1 MSTTVNNNDASSSS
15 TSASNNAE
23 SFDLRMKSMEDQ
35 INNLSLAFTRF
46 MKEPMFSSNTDS
58 RSQRTHDDSDT
69 ENEQSDDESSNNVD
83 VPTDYQLS
91 DTLIGQYKHMVNN
104 QGLLVEE
111 ECILKKDEISELNK
125 VFNFPSNFQVNVA
138 PFGTPEGITVSS
150 NIKNNDTDL
159 LIVEKR
165 INDSLK
171 PLLLMSSMLSSD
183 SSNVDVE
190 LISYLAQSA
199 IVLAVNAQASLSRV
213 RRNNI
218 AKEIYGSEVLL
229 PIKIKDTPKMFDETE
244 TERVRKLA
252 KSIRK
257 NNEAKQSLLKLNYH
271 SKSNTK
277 KSVNSSGNNT
287 TGNSSNSKSS
297 SGSNGR
303 SNNFNGSPSN
313 VASGSNNTKSAN
325 EEQEVNLPVG
335 GRLFHHKQV
344 WKELGLPNFCQ
355 EVVNG
360 LKVHLLPNFKPM
372 PNPIPFS
379 IPEGPKSDCITKEVQ
394 DLLLDDAIEQVL
406 PNRYSKRV
414 FYSNVFTVPKPGTNL
429 HRPVLDLKRLNT
441 FINNQSFKME
451 GIKNL
456 PSMVK
461 QGYYMVKL
469 DIKKAYLHVLVD
481 PQYRDLFRFVWKGSH
496 YRWKTMPFGL
506 STAPRIFTMLLR
518 PVLRMLRDI
527 NVSVIA
533 YLDDLLIVGST
544 KEECLSNLK
553 KTMDLLVKLGFK
565 LNLEKSVLEQT
576 QSITFLG
583 LQIDSVSMK
592 LLVPKEKK
600 KSVIKEI
607 RNFLKLDC
615 CSPRKLAGLKG
626 KLIALKDAVIPFR
639 LYTRRTNKFHS
650 QCLTLANGDWDQS
663 FPIPQDVKS
672 EISHWLTV
680 LNQWNGKEISLFP
693 SYDYVLTTDASESG
707 AGATLKKGNK
717 TIKTWSFQWSTTQS
731 NMSSNRR
738 EMLALLMAY
747 QALWWSDSGPISS
760 VRTTLETMPQEES
773 QLDWRAYSR
782 ILQCKSRLP
791 QPSFRDESQIIV
803 QCNQELQLAT
813 EERSVQSNPTSVRSN
828 PNGSVRIS
836 PEPSNEQ
843 LLNNQIECTPPR
855 LESMEAMSGLP
866 TTHSFAF
873 YPGEDELIQFEEGFY
888 NTDLPNLEISNLV
901 SDDSSSS
908 SSSSSSHVSSS
919 TGNIP
924 RSIDQT
930 ISRVNT
936 NPNSTTLETGD
947 YSTFQ
952 SHVMSIIRIQK
963 SSTAELLM
971 KSWEP
976 STLKVYSSSYTRFR
990 NFCISNS
997 LNPANITLVVF
1008 MDYLTHLFKHK
1019 PPLAFSTIN
1028 GHRSML
1034 NQLLLL
1040 KNQTDI
1046 VNDPFITRIMT
1057 GIHKLR
1063 PSSAK
1068 YQEIWDTNQVFKHLS
1083 TITVIP
1089 KYTYTALL
1097 KKTLVLFKMFVLARS
1112 SDLVKWSFNG
1122 LIITPDSIK
1131 GPVINAKELRKGVL
1145 SILELTS
1152 LDDTNSQVCPVR
1164 HLSTYLRA
1172 SKGRRKPHSG
1182 DSVFIQNE
1190 GKPLDVKEINIIVLS
1205 TLSSSGIDISKF
1217 KSHSTRSA
1225 MASLLLSNNVPFNVV
1240 KKMGRWKSNDTVDT
1254 FYDKRIIGEKSGG
1267 FLNTVVQIS

>member
-1 MSTTVNNNDASSSS
+1 MSTTVNNNDASSS
-15 TSASNNAE
+15 T
-23 SFDLRMKSMEDQ
+23 
-35 INNLSLAFTRF
+35 FTRF
-46 MKEPMFSSNTDS
+46 MKEPMFSSNTNS

-69 ENEQSDDESSNNVD
+69 DDESSNNVD

-91 DTLIGQYKHMVNN
+91 DTLLVS
-104 QGLLVEE
+104 LLVEE

-125 VFNFPSNFQVNVA
+125 VFNFPSNFQVYVA

-150 NIKNNDTDL
+150 TVKNNDTDL

-171 PLLLMSSMLSSD
+171 PLLLMSSMISSD

-213 RRNNI
+213 RGNNF
-218 AKEIYGSEVLL
+218 AKEIYGSEILL
-229 PIKIKDTPKMFDETE
+229 PIKIKDTPKMFNETE

-277 KSVNSSGNNT
+277 KSINSSGNNT
-287 TGNSSNSKSS
+287 TGNSSNNKSS

-313 VASGSNNTKSAN
+313 VASGSNNTKLAN

-344 WKELGLPNFCQ
+344 WKELGLPNYCQ

-441 FINNQSFKME
+441 YINNQSFKME

-456 PSMVK
+456 PTMVK

-481 PQYRDLFRFVWKGSH
+481 PQYRDLFRFVSS
-496 YRWKTMPFGL
+496 YLYNAVKTCT
-506 STAPRIFTMLLR
+506 S
-518 PVLRMLRDI
+518 
-527 NVSVIA
+527 NVER
-533 YLDDLLIVGST
+533 YQPED
-544 KEECLSNLK
+544 
-553 KTMDLLVKLGFK
+553 
-565 LNLEKSVLEQT
+565 
-576 QSITFLG
+576 
-583 LQIDSVSMK
+583 
-592 LLVPKEKK
+592 
-600 KSVIKEI
+600 
-607 RNFLKLDC
+607 
-615 CSPRKLAGLKG
+615 
-626 KLIALKDAVIPFR
+626 
-639 LYTRRTNKFHS
+639 
-650 QCLTLANGDWDQS
+650 
-663 FPIPQDVKS
+663 
-672 EISHWLTV
+672 
-680 LNQWNGKEISLFP
+680 
-693 SYDYVLTTDASESG
+693 
-707 AGATLKKGNK
+707 
-717 TIKTWSFQWSTTQS
+717 
-731 NMSSNRR
+731 SNRQHNHS
-738 EMLALLMAY
+738 LIH
-747 QALWWSDSGPISS
+747 QPTGWSDTGPICS

-773 QLDWRAYSR
+773 ELDWRAYSR
-782 ILQCKSRLP
+782 ILQCKSRPP
-791 QPSFRDESQIIV
+791 QPSFRDESQIVV
-803 QCNQELQLAT
+803 QSNQELQLAT
-813 EERSVQSNPTSVRSN
+813 EEGSVQSHPTSVRSN
-828 PNGSVRIS
+828 TDGSVRIS
-836 PEPSNEQ
+836 PEPSNFQ
-843 LLNNQIECTPPR
+843 LLNNQNECTPPR

-924 RSIDQT
+924 RSIDKT

-990 NFCISNS
+990 NFCSSNS

-1068 YQEIWDTNQVFKHLS
+1068 YQEIWDANQVFKHLS
-1083 TITVIP
+1083 TIKVIP

-1097 KKTLVLFKMFVLARS
+1097 KKTLVLCKMFGLARS

-1122 LIITPDSIK
+1122 LNITPDSIK
-1131 GPVINAKELRKGVL
+1131 GPVVNAKEQRKGVL

-1225 MASLLLSNNVPFNVV
+1225 MASLLLSNNVPFHVV

>member
-1 MSTTVNNNDASSSS
+1 MSRNQLTQVVITLQETVAIVNPVVGVVADLTTSMDHQVMLHQVATIPSLQTVPTTVFRRTRSKITSRWTFVPPQTSLERIGSSKLLSRGRKWIKSPS
-15 TSASNNAE
+15 TS
-23 SFDLRMKSMEDQ
+23 K
-35 INNLSLAFTRF
+35 
-46 MKEPMFSSNTDS
+46 
-58 RSQRTHDDSDT
+58 
-69 ENEQSDDESSNNVD
+69 
-83 VPTDYQLS
+83 
-91 DTLIGQYKHMVNN
+91 
-104 QGLLVEE
+104 
-111 ECILKKDEISELNK
+111 
-125 VFNFPSNFQVNVA
+125 FQA
-138 PFGTPEGITVSS
+138 
-150 NIKNNDTDL
+150 D
-159 LIVEKR
+159 
-165 INDSLK
+165 
-171 PLLLMSSMLSSD
+171 
-183 SSNVDVE
+183 
-190 LISYLAQSA
+190 
-199 IVLAVNAQASLSRV
+199 
-213 RRNNI
+213 
-218 AKEIYGSEVLL
+218 
-229 PIKIKDTPKMFDETE
+229 
-244 TERVRKLA
+244 
-252 KSIRK
+252 
-257 NNEAKQSLLKLNYH
+257 
-271 SKSNTK
+271 
-277 KSVNSSGNNT
+277 
-287 TGNSSNSKSS
+287 
-297 SGSNGR
+297 
-303 SNNFNGSPSN
+303 
-313 VASGSNNTKSAN
+313 
-325 EEQEVNLPVG
+325 
-335 GRLFHHKQV
+335 
-344 WKELGLPNFCQ
+344 
-355 EVVNG
+355 
-360 LKVHLLPNFKPM
+360 
-372 PNPIPFS
+372 
-379 IPEGPKSDCITKEVQ
+379 
-394 DLLLDDAIEQVL
+394 
-406 PNRYSKRV
+406 
-414 FYSNVFTVPKPGTNL
+414 
-429 HRPVLDLKRLNT
+429 
-441 FINNQSFKME
+441 
-451 GIKNL
+451 
-456 PSMVK
+456 
-461 QGYYMVKL
+461 
-469 DIKKAYLHVLVD
+469 
-481 PQYRDLFRFVWKGSH
+481 
-496 YRWKTMPFGL
+496 
-506 STAPRIFTMLLR
+506 
-518 PVLRMLRDI
+518 
-527 NVSVIA
+527 
-533 YLDDLLIVGST
+533 
-544 KEECLSNLK
+544 
-553 KTMDLLVKLGFK
+553 
-565 LNLEKSVLEQT
+565 
-576 QSITFLG
+576 
-583 LQIDSVSMK
+583 
-592 LLVPKEKK
+592 
-600 KSVIKEI
+600 
-607 RNFLKLDC
+607 
-615 CSPRKLAGLKG
+615 
-626 KLIALKDAVIPFR
+626 
-639 LYTRRTNKFHS
+639 
-650 QCLTLANGDWDQS
+650 GDWDQS

-747 QALWWSDSGPISS
+747 QALWWSDTGPISS

-773 QLDWRAYSR
+773 ELDWRAYSR
-782 ILQCKSRLP
+782 ILQCKSRPP
-791 QPSFRDESQIIV
+791 QPSFRDESQIVV
-803 QCNQELQLAT
+803 QSNQELQLAT
-813 EERSVQSNPTSVRSN
+813 EEGSVQSNPTSVRSN
-828 PNGSVRIS
+828 PDGSVRIS
-836 PEPSNEQ
+836 PEPSNFQ
-843 LLNNQIECTPPR
+843 LLNNQDECTPPR

-866 TTHSFAF
+866 TTHYFAF

-908 SSSSSSHVSSS
+908 SSSSSLHVSSS

-924 RSIDQT
+924 RSIDKT

-990 NFCISNS
+990 NFCTSNS

-1068 YQEIWDTNQVFKHLS
+1068 YQEIWDANQVFKHLS
-1083 TITVIP
+1083 TIKVIP

-1097 KKTLVLFKMFVLARS
+1097 KKTLVLCKMFGLARS

-1131 GPVINAKELRKGVL
+1131 GPVINAKEQRKGVL

-1225 MASLLLSNNVPFNVV
+1225 MASLLLSNNVPFHVV

-1267 FLNTVVQIS
+1267 FLNTVKKIRVFDPSQIRVFRVNTNPNSTTLETGDYSTFQSHVMSIIRIQKSSTAELLMKSWEPSTLKVYSSSYTRFRNFCSSNSLNPANITLVVFMDYLTHLFKHKPPLAFSTYNGHRSMLNQLLLLKNQTDIVNDPFITRIMTGIHKLRPSSAKYQEIWDANEVFKHLSTIKVIPKYTYTALLKKTLVLCKMFGLARSSDLVKWSFNGLIITPDSIKGPVINAKEKRKGVLSILELTLLDDTNSQVCPVRHLSTYLTAMKNAHLKPI

>member
-1 MSTTVNNNDASSSS
+1 
-15 TSASNNAE
+15 
-23 SFDLRMKSMEDQ
+23 
-35 INNLSLAFTRF
+35 
-46 MKEPMFSSNTDS
+46 
-58 RSQRTHDDSDT
+58 
-69 ENEQSDDESSNNVD
+69 
-83 VPTDYQLS
+83 
-91 DTLIGQYKHMVNN
+91 MVNN

-125 VFNFPSNFQVNVA
+125 VFNFPSNFQVNFA

-150 NIKNNDTDL
+150 TVKNNDTDL

-171 PLLLMSSMLSSD
+171 PLLLMSSMLLSD

-271 SKSNTK
+271 SKSNSK

-287 TGNSSNSKSS
+287 IGNSSNSKSS

-414 FYSNVFTVPKPGTNL
+414 FYSNVFTVPKPGTTL

-441 FINNQSFKME
+441 YINNQSFKME

-565 LNLEKSVLEQT
+565 LNLEKSVLEPT

-639 LYTRRTNKFHS
+639 LYTRQTNKFHS

-663 FPIPQDVKS
+663 FPIPQEVKS

-747 QALWWSDSGPISS
+747 QVLWWSDTGPISS

-773 QLDWRAYSR
+773 ELDWRAYSR
-782 ILQCKSRLP
+782 ILQCKSRPP

-803 QCNQELQLAT
+803 QSNQELQLAT
-813 EERSVQSNPTSVRSN
+813 EEGSVQSHPTSVRSN
-828 PNGSVRIS
+828 PDGSVRIS
-836 PEPSNEQ
+836 PEPSNFQ
-843 LLNNQIECTPPR
+843 LLNNQNECTPPR

-990 NFCISNS
+990 NFCSSNS

-1008 MDYLTHLFKHK
+1008 MDYLTYLFKHK

-1068 YQEIWDTNQVFKHLS
+1068 YQEIWDANQVFKHLS
-1083 TITVIP
+1083 TIKVIP

-1097 KKTLVLFKMFVLARS
+1097 KKTLVLCKMFGLARS

-1131 GPVINAKELRKGVL
+1131 GPVINAKEQRKGVL

-1225 MASLLLSNNVPFNVV
+1225 MASLLLSNNVPFHVV

>member
-1 MSTTVNNNDASSSS
+1 
-15 TSASNNAE
+15 
-23 SFDLRMKSMEDQ
+23 MEDQ
-35 INNLSLAFTRF
+35 IYP
-46 MKEPMFSSNTDS
+46 K
-58 RSQRTHDDSDT
+58 
-69 ENEQSDDESSNNVD
+69 
-83 VPTDYQLS
+83 
-91 DTLIGQYKHMVNN
+91 
-104 QGLLVEE
+104 LV
-111 ECILKKDEISELNK
+111 C
-125 VFNFPSNFQVNVA
+125 
-138 PFGTPEGITVSS
+138 
-150 NIKNNDTDL
+150 
-159 LIVEKR
+159 
-165 INDSLK
+165 
-171 PLLLMSSMLSSD
+171 
-183 SSNVDVE
+183 
-190 LISYLAQSA
+190 
-199 IVLAVNAQASLSRV
+199 
-213 RRNNI
+213 
-218 AKEIYGSEVLL
+218 
-229 PIKIKDTPKMFDETE
+229 
-244 TERVRKLA
+244 
-252 KSIRK
+252 
-257 NNEAKQSLLKLNYH
+257 
-271 SKSNTK
+271 
-277 KSVNSSGNNT
+277 
-287 TGNSSNSKSS
+287 S

-313 VASGSNNTKSAN
+313 VASGSNNTKSTN

-379 IPEGPKSDCITKEVQ
+379 IPEGPKSDCITNEVQ

-441 FINNQSFKME
+441 YIKNQSFKME

-469 DIKKAYLHVLVD
+469 EIKKAYLHVLVD

-496 YRWKTMPFGL
+496 YCWKTMPFGL
-506 STAPRIFTMLLR
+506 STDPRIFTMLLR

-565 LNLEKSVLEQT
+565 LNLEKSVLEPT
-576 QSITFLG
+576 HSITFLG

-615 CSPRKLAGLKG
+615 CSPRKLAGFKG

-639 LYTRRTNKFHS
+639 HNTRRTNKFHS

-717 TIKTWSFQWSTTQS
+717 TIKTWSFQWSTIQS

-747 QALWWSDSGPISS
+747 QALWWSDTGPISS

-773 QLDWRAYSR
+773 ELDWRAYSR
-782 ILQCKSRLP
+782 ILKCKSRPP
-791 QPSFRDESQIIV
+791 QSSFRDESQVIV
-803 QCNQELQLAT
+803 QSNQELQLAT
-813 EERSVQSNPTSVRSN
+813 EER
-828 PNGSVRIS
+828 NGSVRIS

-843 LLNNQIECTPPR
+843 LLNNQNECTPPR

-888 NTDLPNLEISNLV
+888 NTDLPNLEVSNLV
-901 SDDSSSS
+901 SDDSSTS

-936 NPNSTTLETGD
+936 NPNSTTLETCD

-952 SHVMSIIRIQK
+952 SHVMSIIRIQR

-1028 GHRSML
+1028 GHFSML

-1068 YQEIWDTNQVFKHLS
+1068 Y
-1083 TITVIP
+1083 
-1089 KYTYTALL
+1089 
-1097 KKTLVLFKMFVLARS
+1097 
-1112 SDLVKWSFNG
+1112 
-1122 LIITPDSIK
+1122 
-1131 GPVINAKELRKGVL
+1131 
-1145 SILELTS
+1145 
-1152 LDDTNSQVCPVR
+1152 
-1164 HLSTYLRA
+1164 
-1172 SKGRRKPHSG
+1172 
-1182 DSVFIQNE
+1182 
-1190 GKPLDVKEINIIVLS
+1190 
-1205 TLSSSGIDISKF
+1205 
-1217 KSHSTRSA
+1217 
-1225 MASLLLSNNVPFNVV
+1225 
-1240 KKMGRWKSNDTVDT
+1240 
-1254 FYDKRIIGEKSGG
+1254 
-1267 FLNTVVQIS
+1267 